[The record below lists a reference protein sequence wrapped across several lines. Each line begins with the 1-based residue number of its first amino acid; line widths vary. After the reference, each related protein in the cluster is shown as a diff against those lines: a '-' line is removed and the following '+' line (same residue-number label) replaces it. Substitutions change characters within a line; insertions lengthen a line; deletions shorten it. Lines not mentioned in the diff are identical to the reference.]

1 MPASG
6 AQRRW
11 TTRCM
16 PMTAWGI
23 RRARALRRPGS
34 VPARRRE
41 GGSWVPAPKY
51 GWTWA
56 SVVPL
61 ATGVMYTN
69 QADVM
74 GAHPVSPQG
83 NL

>member
-1 MPASG
+1 MDDEVHAHDRVGHTPGESTSAVRLGPCPAKG
-6 AQRRW
+6 
-11 TTRCM
+11 
-16 PMTAWGI
+16 
-23 RRARALRRPGS
+23 
-34 VPARRRE
+34 